1 MNSTTPTH
9 ETQEKSPL
17 RLEQISVGD
26 MDNNCYLIH
35 DGSQGLLVDAATD
48 AHGILQMAQSAGVK
62 VTGVLTTHRHF
73 DHVRALV
80 EVLGATDATHY
91 APFLD
96 APALPATVDVALNE
110 GDTIEFGDHQFP
122 VHILRGH
129 TPGGAA
135 IAAEIDGVTNLFVGD
150 SLFPGGLGKTSSE
163 GEFERLFHDVTERI
177 FDQYPDDAI
186 VRPGHGKPTTLG
198 EERPKLGEWWER
210 RW

>member
-1 MNSTTPTH
+1 MNTTTTEQ
-9 ETQEKSPL
+9 ETQSTAPL
-17 RLEQISVGD
+17 QLEQISVGD

-35 DGSQGLLVDAATD
+35 DGTHGLLVDAAAD
-48 AHGILQMAQSAGVK
+48 AHGISQMAKNAGVEI
-62 VTGVLTTHRHF
+62 TAVLTTHRHF

-80 EVLGATDATHY
+80 EVLGATEATHY

-110 GDTIEFGDHQFP
+110 GDSIPFGELSFP

-135 IAAEIDGVTNLFVGD
+135 IAVEIDGTTNLFVGD

-177 FDQYPDDAI
+177 FDQYPDSAI
-186 VRPGHGKPTTLG
+186 VRPGHGKATTLG